1 MRACCSGFCIL
12 NDLAVTTASLLE
24 RNLAQRVMIVDLD
37 VHQGDGTATMLA
49 AEPRAFTLS
58 MHCATNF
65 PARKASSTLDIAL
78 PAGTGD
84 DEFLDAMA
92 AALPAAIASFK
103 PSIVLFDAGVDPHAA
118 DGLGRLALSDA
129 GLRRRELFVLHA
141 ALDAGVPIAGYV
153 GGGYAEDLEVLAARH
168 CILHEAAAQ
177 AWREHRL

>member
-1 MRACCSGFCIL
+1 M
-12 NDLAVTTASLLE
+12 TTASLLASGKAE
-24 RNLAQRVMIVDLD
+24 RVLIVDLD

-65 PARKASSTLDIAL
+65 PARKATSSLDVAL

-84 DEFLDAMA
+84 DEFMDALA
-92 AALPAAIASFK
+92 AALPATIASFK
-103 PSIVLFDAGVDPHAA
+103 PSIVLYDAGVDPHAG

-141 ALDAGVPIAGYV
+141 ALDAGVSIAGYV

-168 CILHEAAAQ
+168 CVLHEAAAQ

>member
-1 MRACCSGFCIL
+1 M
-12 NDLAVTTASLLE
+12 TTASLLASGKAE
-24 RNLAQRVMIVDLD
+24 RVLIVDLD

-65 PARKASSTLDIAL
+65 PARKATSSLDVAL

-84 DEFLDAMA
+84 DEFMDALA
-92 AALPAAIASFK
+92 AALPATIASFK
-103 PSIVLFDAGVDPHAA
+103 PSIVLYDAGVDPHAG

-153 GGGYAEDLEVLAARH
+153 GGGYAQDLEVLAARH
-168 CILHEAAAQ
+168 CVLHEAAAQ

>member
-1 MRACCSGFCIL
+1 
-12 NDLAVTTASLLE
+12 
-24 RNLAQRVMIVDLD
+24 
-37 VHQGDGTATMLA
+37 MLA